1 MTNNSDKKLKVIQAP
16 DMFGPFKREGPKQN
30 HIPNVE
36 QYYQYKNEDF
46 PYCINL
52 SLWLNKHGTKGNLIV
67 FFVSNDSKETI
78 FQYISIDFKGN
89 FEKEYKQLAESFN
102 HIYLTRK

>member
-1 MTNNSDKKLKVIQAP
+1 MTNLFGKKPKVIEEP
-16 DMFGPFKREGPKQN
+16 DMFGPFKREGPRKN
-30 HIPNVE
+30 YVSNVE

-52 SLWLNKHGTKGNLIV
+52 SLWLNKHGTKGNLLV

-78 FQYISIDFKGN
+78 FQYSSIDFKGN